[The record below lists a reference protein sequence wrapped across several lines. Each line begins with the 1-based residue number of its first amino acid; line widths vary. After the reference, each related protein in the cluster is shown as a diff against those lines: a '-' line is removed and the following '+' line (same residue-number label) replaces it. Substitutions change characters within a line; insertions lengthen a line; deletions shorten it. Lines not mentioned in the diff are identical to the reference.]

1 MLRGV
6 SYGLA
11 RGRHAFGNLTP
22 NPLFL
27 VKSAVTIPAMIGI
40 GLAKNIIR
48 RKPMEDIIGETIGY
62 SALPLCGMRFV
73 SHNFKRGMHIAYYA
87 PKKTWFNGLGG
98 RADMIMRPEVDADI
112 NGRII
117 KRMIIVYHHAN
128 KAGKHIDVH
137 IGRRSFVYRVSGKPF
152 ENDLKFNSQGYL
164 TETSKE
170 LLLNHLRAEIAKN
183 SRVPQNLDHSLSNA
197 RMSWPNQPELSEQS
211 GYGYGPTRQ
220 VIAEQDVE
228 FYHPHVHSSV
238 HFYAPIL
245 NPNQGL
251 YLYNLYPGDQKRA
264 PIDIL
269 GTLEPLPEKH
279 YHDRLHMT
287 LVQPEDFQSKF
298 VGKINSLTT
307 TRKYDG
313 ASCYFSSNG
322 QGFKFFSPRTSAVTG
337 KQIEYTYKLC
347 ELADVGSQHKPV
359 GMAELMFWKKTVPLP
374 FRGVE
379 GVTWKY
385 LSATEIGGILNSN
398 SIRPRGIHPELR
410 VYRMDKWD
418 GIDTHML
425 PFFENRMLQTEMLSS
440 LPRYWKTVDLC
451 KPVQNSTTMKY
462 EGFVGVPEGLS
473 VNDGFKIKWWA
484 DANDWQITHNGFS
497 LSDKGNIQGVIE
509 FKSLESGKS
518 FNMGPGQIGSF
529 DDCMALLSAGDK
541 VIGMVAKVHGR
552 QGHEGRAAKLVSWH
566 LDKGSVPEWFQ

>member
-1 MLRGV
+1 MLRGI
-6 SYGLA
+6 SFGLA
-11 RGRHAFGNLTP
+11 RGRQPFGAITP
-22 NPLFL
+22 HPVFL
-27 VKSAVTIPAMIGI
+27 IKSALVIP
-40 GLAKNIIR
+40 GLITANVITKLIRKNPI
-48 RKPMEDIIGETIGY
+48 DSIIGESLGSTVL
-62 SALPLCGMRFV
+62 SLTGMKSV
-73 SHNFKRGMHIAYYA
+73 NQTLKRGINIAHYA

-98 RADMIMRPEVDADI
+98 RADMVMRPEVDADM

-152 ENDLKFNSQGYL
+152 ENDLKFNSQGML
-164 TETSKE
+164 TENSKE
-170 LLLNHLRAEIAKN
+170 ILLNHLRHEIGKN
-183 SRVPQNLDHSLSNA
+183 ARVPQNLDHSLTNA
-197 RMSWPNQPELSEQS
+197 RMSWPNQPELAEHS

-238 HFYAPIL
+238 HLYAPLL

-251 YLYNLYPGDQKRA
+251 YLYQLYPGDAKRA
-264 PIDIL
+264 PIDIF

-287 LVQPEDFQSKF
+287 LIQPEDFQSKF
-298 VGKINSLTT
+298 VDKINKLTT

-347 ELADVGSQHKPV
+347 ELADVGHQAHPV
-359 GMAELMFWKKTVPLP
+359 GMAELMFWKKTIPLP

-379 GVTWKY
+379 GLTWKY
-385 LSATEIGGILNSN
+385 LEATEIGGILNSN

-410 VYRMDKWD
+410 VYRMDKWN
-418 GIDTHML
+418 GVDTCFL
-425 PFFENRMLQTEMLSS
+425 PFFENRTIQCEMIRS
-440 LPRYWKTVDLC
+440 LPNYWKTVDL
-451 KPVQNSTTMKY
+451 KAPVQTNHTMGY

-473 VNDGFKIKWWA
+473 VNDALKVKWWG
-484 DANDWQITHNGFS
+484 DAYDWQIIENSFS
-497 LSDKGNIQGVIE
+497 LSEKGNIQGVIT
-509 FKSLESGKS
+509 FKSFESNKT

-529 DDCMALLSAGDK
+529 DTCMTLLNARDK

-552 QGHEGRAAKLVSWH
+552 NGHEGRAAKLVDWH
-566 LDKGSVPEWFQ
+566 LDKGIF